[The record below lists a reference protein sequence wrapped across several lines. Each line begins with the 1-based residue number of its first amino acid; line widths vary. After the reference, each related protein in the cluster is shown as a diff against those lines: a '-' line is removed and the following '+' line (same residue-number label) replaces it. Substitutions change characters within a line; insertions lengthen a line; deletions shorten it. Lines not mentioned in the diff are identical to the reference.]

1 MGNSAIE
8 SGVTSRARP
17 VGPLVTYRRNPE
29 RGTTQSLSL
38 HVGGTTSIRRRIG
51 MAVRFDRILKGEKA
65 ADLPAAFPSH
75 GRGRRFNPYSAHHFS
90 SIFSA
95 PLGTNQHQSAPIGTL
110 RRGADVEYDRVL
122 FTRRRERTLGSSLST
137 MMPSSSARVR
147 RNKWTSYD

>member
-1 MGNSAIE
+1 MSAAR
-8 SGVTSRARP
+8 RAFD
-17 VGPLVTYRRNPE
+17 
-29 RGTTQSLSL
+29 
-38 HVGGTTSIRRRIG
+38 
-51 MAVRFDRILKGEKA
+51 AVLEWRCGIVDRILKGEKA